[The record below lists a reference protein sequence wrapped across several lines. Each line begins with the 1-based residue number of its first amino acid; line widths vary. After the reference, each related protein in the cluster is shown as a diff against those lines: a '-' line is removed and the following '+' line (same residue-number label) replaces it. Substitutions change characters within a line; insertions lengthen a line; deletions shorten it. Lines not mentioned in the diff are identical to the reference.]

1 MDNDNKKLDEEVE
14 SIIQALDQL
23 GETLA
28 VMHEMIGRLKSSVL
42 DVDSRSTSAS
52 GGRRKSDTQR
62 DERLDALMAETPIIV
77 H

>member
-1 MDNDNKKLDEEVE
+1 MDSDNKKLDEEVE

-42 DVDSRSTSAS
+42 DVDNRSTSTS
-52 GGRRKSDTQR
+52 DGRRKSDSQR
-62 DERLDALMAETPIIV
+62 DDRLDALMAETPIIV